1 MLEWPGN
8 DEKMTS
14 NSSLKLRFSES
25 SWNVSRGF
33 WFQFGVILEVC
44 LPEVCHFVKN

>member
-1 MLEWPGN
+1 MLVWPGN

-25 SWNVSRGF
+25 SWNVLTGF
-33 WFQFGVILEVC
+33 WFQFGVMLEVW
-44 LPEVCHFVKN
+44 LPEVGHFVKN